1 MFAKKRIQIHMCIK
15 RVQIHACINTNTNT
29 CMHKYKLQA
38 RPAQAVERRVQL
50 RFFKQAAGLKR
61 AQQFS
66 AFGLL
71 QYLNAH
77 K

>member
-1 MFAKKRIQIHMCIK
+1 MQKRIKIHVCK
-15 RVQIHACINTNTNT
+15 KENTNTCVHRKITNA

-38 RPAQAVERRVQL
+38 RPAQAVERRLQL
-50 RFFKQAAGLKR
+50 RFFKQAAELKR

-66 AFGLL
+66 AFGLP